1 MPKGYQEPGADETT
15 IWASGN
21 AGVVTLGD
29 ANTTPLEISN
39 GDFAVKMETLD
50 MGSLAGLTGQR
61 VAAGSLFTGYFEL
74 NLADP
79 ESSAHFGTA
88 FIARPSGF
96 SIDYA
101 YIPGETYM
109 DGKGNVLDE
118 ADMCDIYLLLEDR
131 SGDEVKRIATGW
143 FRSGEEKS
151 DAFERITVGLVYGE
165 LPAETPEYQKPV
177 NGLYGGPDDAVTHIS
192 FICTSSY
199 LGNKF
204 KGAIGSI
211 LVVDNLELFY

>member
-1 MPKGYQEPGADETT
+1 
-15 IWASGN
+15 
-21 AGVVTLGD
+21 
-29 ANTTPLEISN
+29 
-39 GDFAVKMETLD
+39 METLD
-50 MGSLAGLTGQR
+50 MGVLAGLTGQR

-74 NLADP
+74 NLGDP

-88 FIARPSGF
+88 FSSRPSGF
-96 SIDYA
+96 SVDYA

-131 SGDEVKRIATGW
+131 SGEEVKRIATGW
-143 FRSGEEKS
+143 FRSAEEKS
-151 DAFERITVGLVYGE
+151 DAFERISVDLVYGE
-165 LPAETPEYQKPV
+165 LPVDTPDYQKPE
-177 NGLYGGPDDAVTHIS
+177 NGLYGGPEDEVTHIS

-211 LVVDNLELFY
+211 LVVDNLELSY